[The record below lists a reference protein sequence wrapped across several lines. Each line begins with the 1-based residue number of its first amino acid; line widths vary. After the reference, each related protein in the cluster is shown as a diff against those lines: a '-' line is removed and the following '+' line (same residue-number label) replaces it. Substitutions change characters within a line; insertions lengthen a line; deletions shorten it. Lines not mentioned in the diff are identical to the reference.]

1 MRAREAGLVA
11 STRRVLALGE
21 RMAAA
26 PIRLPAAA
34 AEALLAP
41 LREDLRRGVR
51 RSLGMP
57 AEPPPRVHDP
67 GAAFLPPGGV
77 AREVHGDLPSM
88 VIGGLAALLLQT
100 LHPLA
105 MAGVAEHSLY
115 KDDPIGRLRRTASFV
130 GATTFGSVEQAQAA
144 IDEVRAVHRDVRGR
158 APDGRPYSATD
169 PELLT
174 WVHVAEMH
182 SFLTACQ
189 RYGARR
195 LGPAEC
201 DRYYAE
207 TAVVARMLGA
217 RWVPKSAEEFDAYFR
232 RVRPELYAGHQALE
246 ARDFLLHG
254 VARRPEDR
262 ALYACIVAGAVAILP
277 RWARTELH
285 IPAVPLVDDLAVVP
299 GVRSVCA
306 ALRWALAPSRP
317 HGSPATPPAPS
328 SSARATRTAGGRRA
342 ARSAGGTR
350 NVGRSPA
357 ARSTGGGRAARNGS
371 GR

>member
-1 MRAREAGLVA
+1 MV
-11 STRRVLALGE
+11 
-21 RMAAA
+21 AA
-26 PIRLPAAA
+26 PIRLSATA
-34 AEALLAP
+34 AEVLLAP
-41 LREDLRRGVR
+41 VREDLRRGVR

-67 GAAFLPPGGV
+67 GSAFLPPGGV

-130 GATTFGSVEQAQAA
+130 GATTFGSVDQAQVA
-144 IDEVRAVHRDVRGR
+144 IDEVRAVHRNVRGR

-182 SFLTACQ
+182 SFLAACQ

-195 LGPAEC
+195 LSAEEC

-217 RWVPKSAEEFDAYFR
+217 RWVPESAEEVDAYFR
-232 RVRPELYAGHQALE
+232 RVRPELYAGDQALE

-277 RWARTELH
+277 RWARTELR
-285 IPAVPLVDDLAVVP
+285 IPAVPLVDDLVVVP
-299 GVRSVCA
+299 GARSVCA

-317 HGSPATPPAPS
+317 HGTPAPRTATP
-328 SSARATRTAGGRRA
+328 SSARTT
-342 ARSAGGTR
+342 RSAGGGRTTR
-350 NVGRSPA
+350 SALGGRST
-357 ARSTGGGRAARNGS
+357 RSAGGGR
-371 GR
+371 